1 MIWTFRRW
9 QRYSFKT
16 CPKQLWNKQ
25 TMFPLFLFSEPPICY
40 HSNCIQN
47 DLLYIMG
54 WPFCHPKNKRL
65 KWFQGDSEILGLVDT
80 LQKYI
85 YIYTFNIYIYT
96 IPVTHFPDWFQP
108 QTKHLTR
115 KQTLQHRHLRPG
127 NPTGKTGVATPTL
140 KHTAV
145 LRRKK
150 RFNVESLTKLFVL
163 DWKNPL
169 LWAFLWAFLRSF
181 IFQKKKLY
189 KKKQIPLLFS
199 EGLLLW
205 VFLSDLFFSPRED
218 QKGQWKVQGMM
229 TPQEETT

>member
-1 MIWTFRRW
+1 
-9 QRYSFKT
+9 
-16 CPKQLWNKQ
+16 
-25 TMFPLFLFSEPPICY
+25 
-40 HSNCIQN
+40 
-47 DLLYIMG
+47 MG
-54 WPFCHPKNKRL
+54 WPFCHPKTQPL
-65 KWFQGDSEILGLVDT
+65 KVISGEILKFWVLLTPCKKYV
-80 LQKYI
+80 YI
-85 YIYTFNIYIYT
+85 YIYIHIIFIYIHI
-96 IPVTHFPDWFQP
+96 IPVTHFPDWLISAPKQS
-108 QTKHLTR
+108 HLTR